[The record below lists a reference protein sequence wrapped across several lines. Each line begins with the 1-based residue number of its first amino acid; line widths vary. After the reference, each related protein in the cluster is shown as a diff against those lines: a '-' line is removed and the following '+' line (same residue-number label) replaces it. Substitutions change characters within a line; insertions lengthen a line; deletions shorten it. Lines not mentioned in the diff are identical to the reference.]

1 MKHNKTTFVIAST
14 KGGCGK
20 TIIASM
26 VIPVLFAN
34 STKKIS
40 VYSIDDNNK
49 NKIESKF
56 IEFHDLKTKDSA
68 MVIDEAEIKKI
79 NNTDEVSII
88 DLGGGQDTTIFLD
101 TIKKSSVHDLVYIIP
116 IADDIE
122 QLHNLVET
130 IKKIQNASEDAEIYL
145 ILNQVNVMDEES
157 IQKQFI
163 GIYGSKKYGIEEL
176 NKEMLEQI
184 KGIYFLEASPLFSIL
199 KNVYKTT
206 LLDAFVDAEELL
218 QDLDDKKQVWAANG
232 MEYFKKQNAYVRV
245 AHDVIKLTNRIYTMK
260 SIVEEE
266 S

>member
-122 QLHNLVET
+122 QVHNLVET

-163 GIYGSKKYGIEEL
+163 GIYGSKKYGIKEL
-176 NKEMLEQI
+176 NKGVLRQI
-184 KGIYFLEASPLFSIL
+184 KGIYFLAASPLFSIL